1 MCHFPSYSRSTV
13 VLVLLVSAQWWP
25 PPSESAAPPPHT
37 RLHGNKH
44 HYETH
49 LPIKLITIIL
59 ARISYTN
66 RTDACILRIVK
77 YTVFIQYC

>member
-1 MCHFPSYSRSTV
+1 MQHTMRRIYFPSYSRSTV

-44 HYETH
+44 HY
-49 LPIKLITIIL
+49 
-59 ARISYTN
+59 
-66 RTDACILRIVK
+66 D
-77 YTVFIQYC
+77 